1 MTLLRSLFAAAALAA
16 ASVSAFAQDLF
27 VGYQLP
33 LTGTQ
38 SQYGEVFRNAATLQL
53 EKFNAAG
60 GVGGR
65 KVQIVYEDSKSDPK
79 EAVNIARKFVDDKR
93 IIAVLGDF
101 ASGPSMAAGEVYGK
115 AGMPQL
121 SQTASH
127 PDFLKVSNWQFRNIT
142 TQAQEGPFNAKWLR
156 DRGVKTVAVIGLQ
169 NDWGLSA
176 TGEFT
181 KAFEAL
187 GGKVTSTEL
196 FNPGARDFKAILT
209 KVSQGKPEAIYFAM
223 FYEEGALILQQVR
236 QLNVNARLY
245 SASPFYAPKL
255 IELAGPAAEGV
266 LLSTT
271 FVADSPLAG
280 SQGLRRRIQATLRQ
294 RPQPVRRP
302 GLRRGRHH
310 ARRPQAHGPRCHAR
324 PDPRCAGGHRELSGG
339 DRQHHLRQGN
349 PRAEQD
355 AVQAADQGRQVRQ
368 RPVRP
373 AHRWTQASGCSSSS
387 TGCRSAWSMR

>member
-1 MTLLRSLFAAAALAA
+1 MKRLRTLFAAAAVAVSSGAA
-16 ASVSAFAQDLF
+16 LAQDLF

-38 SQYGEVFRNAATLQL
+38 SQYGEVFRNAATMQL

-93 IIAVLGDF
+93 IVAVLGDF

-115 AGMPQL
+115 EGMPQL

-142 TQAQEGPFNAKWLR
+142 TQAQEGPFNARWLR
-156 DRGVKTVAVIGLQ
+156 EAGVKTVAVIGLQ

-176 TGEFT
+176 TGEFA
-181 KAFEAL
+181 KAFEAA
-187 GGKVTSTEL
+187 GGKVTGTEL

-209 KVSQGKPEAIYFAM
+209 KVSQAKPEAIYFAM
-223 FYEEGALILQQVR
+223 FYEEGALILQQAR
-236 QLNVNARLY
+236 QLGVTARLY

-255 IELAGPAAEGV
+255 LELAGPAAEGV

-271 FVADSPLAG
+271 FVADNPAPHVAG
-280 SQGLRRRIQATLRQ
+280 FVADYKKRFGGEPNQFAAQAY
-294 RPQPVRRP
+294 
-302 GLRRGRHH
+302 
-310 ARRPQAHGPRCHAR
+310 
-324 PDPRCAGGHRELSGG
+324 
-339 DRQHHLRQGN
+339 
-349 PRAEQD
+349 D
-355 AVQAADQGRQVRQ
+355 AVGILLEALKKAGPGATRAQVRDALAATANY
-368 RPVRP
+368 PGV
-373 AHRWTQASGCSSSS
+373 
-387 TGCRSAWSMR
+387 TGVTTFDKATREPNKTLAKLQIKGGKFVAAQ

>member
-1 MTLLRSLFAAAALAA
+1 MTTVRSLLAAAALAA
-16 ASVSAFAQDLF
+16 TSATAFAQDIF

-38 SQYGEVFRNAATLQL
+38 SQYGEVFRNSATLQL

-93 IIAVLGDF
+93 IVAVLGDF

-115 AGMPQL
+115 EGLPQL

-156 DRGVKTVAVIGLQ
+156 DAGVKTVAVIGLQ

-176 TGEFT
+176 TGEFA

-187 GGKVTSTEL
+187 GGKVTGTEL

-209 KVSQGKPEAIYFAM
+209 KVSQAKPEAIYFAM
-223 FYEEGALILQQVR
+223 FYEEGALILQQAR
-236 QLNVNARLY
+236 QLNVTARLF

-266 LLSTT
+266 MLSTT
-271 FVADSPLAG
+271 FVADSPAANVKAFVDEYKKRFNGEPNQFAAQAYDATGILLEALKRAGPNATRAQIRDALA
-280 SQGLRRRIQATLRQ
+280 ATANY
-294 RPQPVRRP
+294 P
-302 GLRRGRHH
+302 GVTGATTFDKATREPNKTL
-310 ARRPQAHGPRCHAR
+310 AKLQIK
-324 PDPRCAGGHRELSGG
+324 GGKF
-339 DRQHHLRQGN
+339 
-349 PRAEQD
+349 
-355 AVQAADQGRQVRQ
+355 VAAQ
-368 RPVRP
+368 
-373 AHRWTQASGCSSSS
+373 
-387 TGCRSAWSMR
+387 

>member
-1 MTLLRSLFAAAALAA
+1 MTSSIRSAAAAAALLLAA
-16 ASVSAFAQDLF
+16 GAAFAQDIF

-38 SQYGEVFRNAATLQL
+38 SQYGEVFRNAATMQL

-65 KVQIVYEDSKSDPK
+65 KVQIVFEDSKSDPK

-93 IIAVLGDF
+93 IVAVLGDF

-115 AGMPQL
+115 EGVPQL

-142 TQAQEGPFNAKWLR
+142 TQAQEGPFNAKWIH
-156 DRGVKTVAVIGLQ
+156 DSGIKTVAVIGLQ

-209 KVSQGKPEAIYFAM
+209 KVVQAKPEAIYFAM
-223 FYEEGALILQQVR
+223 FYEEGALILQQAR
-236 QLNVNARLY
+236 QLNVTAKLY

-255 IELAGPAAEGV
+255 IELAGTAADGV

-271 FVADSPLAG
+271 FVAESPSPLVSGFVADYKKRYNG
-280 SQGLRRRIQATLRQ
+280 EPNQFAAQAY
-294 RPQPVRRP
+294 
-302 GLRRGRHH
+302 
-310 ARRPQAHGPRCHAR
+310 
-324 PDPRCAGGHRELSGG
+324 
-339 DRQHHLRQGN
+339 
-349 PRAEQD
+349 D
-355 AVQAADQGRQVRQ
+355 AVGILLEAIKRVGPAATRAQIRDSL
-368 RPVRP
+368 
-373 AHRWTQASGCSSSS
+373 AATASYPGVTGS
-387 TGCRSAWSMR
+387 TTFDKTTREPNKTLAKLQIKGGKFVLAQ

>member
-1 MTLLRSLFAAAALAA
+1 MTRIRTLFAAAALA
-16 ASVSAFAQDLF
+16 VSAGAALAQDLF

-38 SQYGEVFRNAATLQL
+38 SQYGEVFRNAATMQL

-93 IIAVLGDF
+93 IVAVLGDF

-115 AGMPQL
+115 EGMPQL

-156 DRGVKTVAVIGLQ
+156 EGGVKTVAVIGLQ

-176 TGEFT
+176 TGEFA
-181 KAFEAL
+181 KAFEAA
-187 GGKVTSTEL
+187 GGKVTATEL
-196 FNPGARDFKAILT
+196 FNPGARDFKSILT
-209 KVSQGKPEAIYFAM
+209 KVSQAKPEAIYFAM
-223 FYEEGALILQQVR
+223 FYEEGALILQQAR
-236 QLNVNARLY
+236 QLGVNAKLY

-255 IELAGPAAEGV
+255 LELAGPAAEGV

-271 FVADSPLAG
+271 FVADNPAPHV
-280 SQGLRRRIQATLRQ
+280 QGFVSDYTRRYNGAPNQFAAQAY
-294 RPQPVRRP
+294 
-302 GLRRGRHH
+302 
-310 ARRPQAHGPRCHAR
+310 
-324 PDPRCAGGHRELSGG
+324 
-339 DRQHHLRQGN
+339 
-349 PRAEQD
+349 D
-355 AVQAADQGRQVRQ
+355 AVGILLEALKKAGPGATRAQVRDALAATANYPGVTGATTFDKATREPNKTLAKLQ
-368 RPVRP
+368 IKGGKFIP
-373 AHRWTQASGCSSSS
+373 AQ
-387 TGCRSAWSMR
+387 

>member
-1 MTLLRSLFAAAALAA
+1 MTFSIRSLAVSAALLLG
-16 ASVSAFAQDLF
+16 ASVALAQDIV

-33 LTGTQ
+33 LTGAQ
-38 SQYGEVFRNAATLQL
+38 SQYGEVFRNAATMQL

-93 IIAVLGDF
+93 IVAVLGDF

-115 AGMPQL
+115 EGMPQL

-156 DRGVKTVAVIGLQ
+156 DAGVKTVAIIGLQ

-176 TGEFT
+176 TGEFA

-196 FNPGARDFKAILT
+196 FNPNARDFKAILT
-209 KVSQGKPEAIYFAM
+209 KVVQAKPDAIYFAM
-223 FYEEGALILQQVR
+223 FYEEGALILQQAK
-236 QLNVNARLY
+236 QLGVTAKLY

-271 FVADSPLAG
+271 FVADSPSPLVTAFVAEYKKRYG
-280 SQGLRRRIQATLRQ
+280 GEPNQFAAQAY
-294 RPQPVRRP
+294 
-302 GLRRGRHH
+302 
-310 ARRPQAHGPRCHAR
+310 
-324 PDPRCAGGHRELSGG
+324 
-339 DRQHHLRQGN
+339 
-349 PRAEQD
+349 D
-355 AVQAADQGRQVRQ
+355 AVGILLEAIKRAGPNATRAQIRDALAATANYPGVTGETTFDRATREPNKTLAKLQIKGGKFV
-368 RPVRP
+368 P
-373 AHRWTQASGCSSSS
+373 AQ
-387 TGCRSAWSMR
+387 

>member
-1 MTLLRSLFAAAALAA
+1 MKLIRSLVAAATLAA
-16 ASVSAFAQDLF
+16 TAGAALAQDLF
-27 VGYQLP
+27 IGYQLP
-33 LTGTQ
+33 LTGNQ
-38 SQYGEVFRNAATLQL
+38 SQYGEVFKNAATMQL

-93 IIAVLGDF
+93 ILAVLGDF

-115 AGMPQL
+115 EGMAQL

-142 TQAQEGPFNAKWLR
+142 TQAQEGPFNARWLR
-156 DRGVKTVAVIGLQ
+156 EGGVKTVAVIGLQ

-176 TGEFT
+176 TGEFA
-181 KAFEAL
+181 KAFEAA

-209 KVSQGKPEAIYFAM
+209 KVSQAKPEAIYFAM
-223 FYEEGALILQQVR
+223 FYEEGALILQQAK
-236 QLNVNARLY
+236 QLGVTAKLY

-255 IELAGPAAEGV
+255 LELAGPAAEGV

-271 FVADSPLAG
+271 FVADNPAPHVVAFVNDYTKRYNG
-280 SQGLRRRIQATLRQ
+280 APNQFAAQAY
-294 RPQPVRRP
+294 
-302 GLRRGRHH
+302 
-310 ARRPQAHGPRCHAR
+310 
-324 PDPRCAGGHRELSGG
+324 
-339 DRQHHLRQGN
+339 
-349 PRAEQD
+349 D
-355 AVQAADQGRQVRQ
+355 AVGIMLEALKRAGPAATRAQMREALAATANYPGV
-368 RPVRP
+368 
-373 AHRWTQASGCSSSS
+373 
-387 TGCRSAWSMR
+387 TGATTFDKATREPSKTLAKLQIKGGKFVAAQ

>member
-1 MTLLRSLFAAAALAA
+1 MNLLRTFAAAGAMLVAA
-16 ASVSAFAQDLF
+16 GTASAQDIV

-38 SQYGEVFRNAATLQL
+38 SQYGEVFRNAATMQL

-115 AGMPQL
+115 EGMPQL

-156 DRGVKTVAVIGLQ
+156 ENGVNTVAVIGLQ

-176 TGEFT
+176 TGEFA
-181 KAFEAL
+181 KAFEAA

-223 FYEEGALILQQVR
+223 FYEEGALILQQAR
-236 QLNVNARLY
+236 QLGIAAKLY

-255 IELAGPAAEGV
+255 LELAGPAADGV

-271 FVADSPLAG
+271 FVAEAPAANV
-280 SQGLRRRIQATLRQ
+280 QGFVSEYKKRYGGEPNQFAAQAFDATGILLEAIRK
-294 RPQPVRRP
+294 V
-302 GLRRGRHH
+302 
-310 ARRPQAHGPRCHAR
+310 GPNAT
-324 PDPRCAGGHRELSGG
+324 
-339 DRQHHLRQGN
+339 
-349 PRAEQD
+349 RA
-355 AVQAADQGRQVRQ
+355 QVRDALAATADY
-368 RPVRP
+368 PGV
-373 AHRWTQASGCSSSS
+373 
-387 TGCRSAWSMR
+387 TGVTTFDKTTREPNKTLSKLQIKDGKFVVVAK

>member
-1 MTLLRSLFAAAALAA
+1 MAFSFRSLAA
-16 ASVSAFAQDLF
+16 ATALLASTGAAMAQDIF
-27 VGYQLP
+27 VGYQIP

-38 SQYGEVFRNAATLQL
+38 SQYGEVFRNAATMQL

-60 GVGGR
+60 GVAGR

-93 IIAVLGDF
+93 IVAVLGDF

-115 AGMPQL
+115 EGMPQL

-127 PDFLKVSNWQFRNIT
+127 PDFLKVSTWQFRNIT

-156 DRGVKTVAVIGLQ
+156 ESGVKTVAVIGLQ

-181 KAFEAL
+181 KAFEAA
-187 GGKVTSTEL
+187 GGKVTTTEL

-209 KVSQGKPEAIYFAM
+209 KVAQAKPEAIYFAM
-223 FYEEGALILQQVR
+223 FYEEGALILQQAR
-236 QLNVNARLY
+236 QLNISAKLY

-271 FVADSPLAG
+271 FVADSPNPLVSGFVADYKKRYNG
-280 SQGLRRRIQATLRQ
+280 EPNQFAAQAY
-294 RPQPVRRP
+294 
-302 GLRRGRHH
+302 
-310 ARRPQAHGPRCHAR
+310 
-324 PDPRCAGGHRELSGG
+324 
-339 DRQHHLRQGN
+339 
-349 PRAEQD
+349 D
-355 AVQAADQGRQVRQ
+355 AVGILLDAIKRVGPAATRAQIRD
-368 RPVRP
+368 
-373 AHRWTQASGCSSSS
+373 ALAATASYPGVTGS
-387 TGCRSAWSMR
+387 TTFDKATREPNKTLAKLQIKGGKFVAAQ

>member
-1 MTLLRSLFAAAALAA
+1 MKLIRSLLTTAALVAA
-16 ASVSAFAQDLF
+16 TGAALAQDLF
-27 VGYQLP
+27 IGYQLP

-38 SQYGEVFRNAATLQL
+38 SQYGEVFKNAATLQL

-93 IIAVLGDF
+93 IVAVLGDF

-115 AGMPQL
+115 EGMAQL

-156 DRGVKTVAVIGLQ
+156 DSGVKTVAVIGLQ

-176 TGEFT
+176 TGEFA
-181 KAFEAL
+181 KAFEAA

-209 KVSQGKPEAIYFAM
+209 KVSQAKPEAIYFAM
-223 FYEEGALILQQVR
+223 FYEEGALILQQAR
-236 QLNVNARLY
+236 QLGVTAKLY

-255 IELAGPAAEGV
+255 LELAGPAAEGV

-271 FVADSPLAG
+271 FVADNPAPHVVAFVNEYKKRFG
-280 SQGLRRRIQATLRQ
+280 GEPNQFAAQAY
-294 RPQPVRRP
+294 
-302 GLRRGRHH
+302 
-310 ARRPQAHGPRCHAR
+310 
-324 PDPRCAGGHRELSGG
+324 
-339 DRQHHLRQGN
+339 
-349 PRAEQD
+349 D
-355 AVQAADQGRQVRQ
+355 AVGIMLEALKKAGPSATRAQMREALAATANYPGV
-368 RPVRP
+368 
-373 AHRWTQASGCSSSS
+373 
-387 TGCRSAWSMR
+387 TGATTFDKATREPNKTLAKLQIKGGKFVSAQ

>member
-1 MTLLRSLFAAAALAA
+1 MNRSIRSLLSAGALLACAAG
-16 ASVSAFAQDLF
+16 AFAQDIF
-27 VGYQLP
+27 VGYQIP

-38 SQYGEVFRNAATLQL
+38 SQYGEVFRNAATMQL

-60 GVGGR
+60 GVGGK

-93 IIAVLGDF
+93 IVAVLGDF

-115 AGMPQL
+115 EGMPQL

-156 DRGVKTVAVIGLQ
+156 DSGVKTVAVIGLQ

-176 TGEFT
+176 TSEFA
-181 KAFEAL
+181 KAFEAQ
-187 GGKVTSTEL
+187 GGKVTGTEL

-209 KVSQGKPEAIYFAM
+209 KVAQAKPEAIYFAM
-223 FYEEGALILQQVR
+223 FYEEGALILQQAR
-236 QLNVNARLY
+236 QLGVSAKLY

-255 IELAGPAAEGV
+255 LELAGPAAEGV

-271 FVADSPLAG
+271 FVSDNPAPHVVAFVADYKKRYG
-280 SQGLRRRIQATLRQ
+280 SEPNQFAAQAY
-294 RPQPVRRP
+294 
-302 GLRRGRHH
+302 
-310 ARRPQAHGPRCHAR
+310 
-324 PDPRCAGGHRELSGG
+324 
-339 DRQHHLRQGN
+339 
-349 PRAEQD
+349 D
-355 AVQAADQGRQVRQ
+355 AVGILLEAIKRVGPNATRAQIRDSLAATANYPGV
-368 RPVRP
+368 
-373 AHRWTQASGCSSSS
+373 
-387 TGCRSAWSMR
+387 TGATTFDKATREPNKTLAKLQIKDGKFVVVH

>member
-156 DRGVKTVAVIGLQ
+156 DSGVKTVAVIGLQ

-271 FVADSPLAG
+271 FVADSPSPAVKAFVDEYKRRFG
-280 SQGLRRRIQATLRQ
+280 SDPNQFAAQAF
-294 RPQPVRRP
+294 
-302 GLRRGRHH
+302 
-310 ARRPQAHGPRCHAR
+310 
-324 PDPRCAGGHRELSGG
+324 
-339 DRQHHLRQGN
+339 
-349 PRAEQD
+349 D
-355 AVQAADQGRQVRQ
+355 AVGIMLDALKRTGPGATRAQIRDALAATANYPGVTGSTTFDKATREPNKTLSKLQIKDGRFV
-368 RPVRP
+368 
-373 AHRWTQASGCSSSS
+373 
-387 TGCRSAWSMR
+387 SAQ